1 MFDCCAFALLQVPDA
16 SVPGESN
23 IVQLIVDSS
32 FLSQAVLLLLLL
44 FSITSWA
51 ITAFKFWQFYLV
63 ETQTDTFNEIF
74 RRSSKFSD
82 VQSVCD
88 SLTASPLAGIF
99 QAGYVE
105 INAQLYQPDTSEQT
119 QTGPTLQSFDSLD
132 RALLR
137 AANVE
142 INRLERHIPLLATT
156 ASVSPFI
163 GLFGTVWGI
172 INAFQSIGAS
182 GSSNLAVVAPGI
194 AEALVATAAG
204 LFAAIPAVYF
214 YNHFT
219 QKVKVLASTI
229 DDFSLEFLN
238 ISERNFSG

>member
-23 IVQLIVDSS
+23 IVQLIIDSS

-142 INRLERHIPLLATT
+142 INDISHFSRLQPVFRHLSDYLE
-156 ASVSPFI
+156 
-163 GLFGTVWGI
+163 LFGE
-172 INAFQSIGAS
+172 
-182 GSSNLAVVAPGI
+182 SSMHFKVSAP
-194 AEALVATAAG
+194 AG
-204 LFAAIPAVYF
+204 RL
-214 YNHFT
+214 T
-219 QKVKVLASTI
+219 
-229 DDFSLEFLN
+229 
-238 ISERNFSG
+238 